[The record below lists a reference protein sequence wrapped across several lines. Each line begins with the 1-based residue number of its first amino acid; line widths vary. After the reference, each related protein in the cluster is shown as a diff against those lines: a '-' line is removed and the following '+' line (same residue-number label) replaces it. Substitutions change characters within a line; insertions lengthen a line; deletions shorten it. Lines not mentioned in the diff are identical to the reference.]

1 MTGQKNPQLD
11 ELVQKTAH
19 LPGQTSSVQ
28 QNNTR
33 NITASG
39 NDKNN
44 TKNMTANSTPR
55 NNTKNVTVSDR
66 VPSSVLKETHGTG
79 ATGNNIVSDGAN
91 NTI

>member
-1 MTGQKNPQLD
+1 
-11 ELVQKTAH
+11 
-19 LPGQTSSVQ
+19 
-28 QNNTR
+28 
-33 NITASG
+33 
-39 NDKNN
+39 
-44 TKNMTANSTPR
+44 MTANSTPR